1 MVILKCFI
9 IEEELSVIKTLE
21 EYIHHH
27 PGLVLVGQNTNPIL
41 ALDEVNSLLPDLVFI
56 GINLS
61 LINGLALSTLISH
74 AVYKVFITAVKD
86 FALEA
91 FEKNAFDYLV
101 KPLSEARFLQS
112 INKLQHHCA
121 QSSRINASGPR
132 FIYVKSEYKGKLVKI
147 NFDEIYYIESANNH
161 VIINLSTSQYNVY
174 MPLKDVVAKLTA
186 DEFIRIHKSF
196 VVNHSKINYIDGAQ
210 IVLKDKTILQL
221 GNTYRTSFY
230 TFIEKYTLGTTSL
243 R

>member
-21 EYIHHH
+21 GYINHH
-27 PGLVLVGQNTNPIL
+27 PGLVLVGKNTNPIL
-41 ALDEVNSLLPDLVFI
+41 ALDKVNTVLPDLVFI

-61 LINGLALSTLISH
+61 IINGLALSTLISH

-101 KPLSEARFLQS
+101 KPISEARFLQS

-121 QSSRINASGPR
+121 QSSRITATEPR
-132 FIYVKSEYKGKLVKI
+132 FIYVKSEYKGKLVRI
-147 NFDEIYYIESANNH
+147 NFDEIYYIESANNY
-161 VIINLSTSQYNVY
+161 VIINLSTIQYHVY
-174 MPLKDVVAKLTA
+174 MPLKEVVAKLSPE
-186 DEFIRIHKSF
+186 EFIRIHKSF
-196 VVNHSKINYIDGAQ
+196 VVNHSKISFIDGAQ
-210 IVLKDKTILQL
+210 IALKDKTILQL
-221 GNTYRTSFY
+221 GSTYKTSFY
-230 TFIEKYTLGTTSL
+230 DFIEKYTLGTGTL
-243 R
+243 K